1 MFRSAVG
8 HTFTETFLQSVGQVA
23 AVLGTTAAV
32 FNVYFTTL
40 SYYFNLEYEFLALI
54 NPGQFLQLLSGHLS
68 ANWDLA
74 VQTLGRGRMIFF
86 ILASKIVFVCWD
98 SGSAAGDSLAQ

>member
-32 FNVYFTTL
+32 FYVYFTTL

-74 VQTLGRGRMIFF
+74 VQTLGRGRMIC
-86 ILASKIVFVCWD
+86 FVKTNITK
-98 SGSAAGDSLAQ
+98 ST